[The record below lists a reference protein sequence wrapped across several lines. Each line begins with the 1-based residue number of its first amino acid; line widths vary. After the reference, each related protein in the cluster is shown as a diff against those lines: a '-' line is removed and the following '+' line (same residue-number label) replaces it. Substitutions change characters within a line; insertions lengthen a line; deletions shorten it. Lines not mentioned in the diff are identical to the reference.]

1 MTRHIVVITSALAPT
16 VGVFSPEERAEQTK
30 VSIKSARDKIP
41 GCQVILTDVSL
52 FPINEIRKEIYK
64 LVDVFLDG
72 SSDENIVAYSKAGH
86 KSRGELLLFKS
97 TLDYIKSSI
106 DLSGVSR
113 IFKLSGRHNITEEF
127 NISEYDTSTI
137 NKYVFKKSVQSWI
150 EPEWR
155 LYETRLWSL
164 SATKIDD
171 YLNRFPYFFNSCDG
185 RFDIEHAYYK
195 YLDKQDVVE
204 FENIWVEG
212 RIAPNGRY
220 QKD

>member
-1 MTRHIVVITSALAPT
+1 MNIVIITSCLSPT
-16 VGVFSPEERAEQTK
+16 VGIFTPEERTEQTK
-30 VSIKSARDKIP
+30 VSIQTAREQIP
-41 GCQVILTDVSL
+41 GCKIVLTDVSIL
-52 FPINEIRKEIYK
+52 PVNHLRKQIYK

-72 SSDENIVAYSKAGH
+72 NGDDSIVSYSKEGH

-97 TLDYIKSSI
+97 TLDYLKESV
-106 DLSGVSR
+106 DLTTYKR
-113 IFKLSGRHNITEEF
+113 IFKLSGRHNITKEF
-127 NISEYDTSTI
+127 DIGEYGENTDG
-137 NKYVFKKSVQSWI
+137 KYVFKKAVKSWI
-150 EPEWR
+150 NPEWR

-164 SATKIDD
+164 STSNVDD
-171 YLNRFPYFFNSCDG
+171 YLLKFPYFFNSCDG

-195 YLDKQDVVE
+195 YLDKSSVVE